1 MTKIDRERERESGE
15 CVEKSVFQFFFQCT
29 LKIDCTREKKMWL
42 QEKLREC
49 GRERGRERKRLHE
62 YTTLV
67 TIEERERERESILR
81 ENCASCVEGERE
93 CGM

>member
-1 MTKIDRERERESGE
+1 
-15 CVEKSVFQFFFQCT
+15 
-29 LKIDCTREKKMWL
+29 MWL

-67 TIEERERERESILR
+67 TIEERESILR